1 MHIDTATME
10 DIPQLCILLVELF
23 SQEAEFNPDPEVQ
36 SEGLKKIISSPET
49 GHVIVAREGN
59 DIIGMANLLF
69 TVSTALGSP
78 VAILEDMVVL
88 PQARRSGIGS
98 RLIDYCLKTAVQK
111 GCKRITLLTDH
122 DNAKAHRFYERH
134 GFVRSSMVTYRKSV

>member
-10 DIPQLCILLVELF
+10 DIPQLCILLEELF
-23 SQEAEFNPDPEVQ
+23 SQEAEFKPDPEVQ
-36 SEGLKKIISSPET
+36 SEGLEKIISSPET
-49 GHVIVAREGN
+49 GRVIVAREGS
-59 DIIGMANLLF
+59 DIVGMANLLF

-78 VAILEDMVVL
+78 AAILEDMVVL

-122 DNAKAHRFYERH
+122 DNAEAHRFYERH
-134 GFVRSSMVTYRKSV
+134 GFARSSMVIFRKSV

>member
-59 DIIGMANLLF
+59 DIIGHGKSFVYRLDCA
-69 TVSTALGSP
+69 G
-78 VAILEDMVVL
+78 
-88 PQARRSGIGS
+88 QSG
-98 RLIDYCLKTAVQK
+98 CNT
-111 GCKRITLLTDH
+111 
-122 DNAKAHRFYERH
+122 
-134 GFVRSSMVTYRKSV
+134 